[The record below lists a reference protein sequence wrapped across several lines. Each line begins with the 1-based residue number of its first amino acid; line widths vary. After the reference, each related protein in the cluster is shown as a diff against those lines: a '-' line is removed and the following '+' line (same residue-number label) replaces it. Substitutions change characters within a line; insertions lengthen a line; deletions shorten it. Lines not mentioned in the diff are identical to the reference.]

1 MRWCEIM
8 KLYKGDLN
16 RYGGGENNFDIFKI
30 AFLGTNTSQQFTFWL
45 RCCKSDNPFLRC
57 VAKLLRV
64 KLTRKYGLQI
74 PETCKIGIGLE
85 LPHAMSIVVHYNA
98 ILGKNCTL
106 HQFVTIGGDG
116 YGNAPIIGD
125 NCFISAGVVIV
136 GNVMIGNNVTI
147 GANAVVT
154 KNIPDNATIGGVP
167 AKVLHFNHP
176 AKYIKNPVL

>member
-1 MRWCEIM
+1 MGI
-8 KLYKGDLN
+8 N
-16 RYGGGENNFDIFKI
+16 
-30 AFLGTNTSQQFTFWL
+30 TNLQFTFWL
-45 RCCKSDNPFLRC
+45 RCCRADNTFLRYL
-57 VAKLLRV
+57 AKMLRV

-74 PETCKIGIGLE
+74 PETCRIGIGLE
-85 LPHAMSIVVHYNA
+85 LPHAMSIVVHYNT
-98 ILGKNCTL
+98 ILGKNCTI

-116 YGNAPIIGD
+116 TGNAPIIGD

-136 GNVMIGNNVTI
+136 GNVLIGNNVTI

-167 AKVLHFNHP
+167 AKVLHYNHP